1 MQAHVVQ
8 GGDPCHEAPQSS
20 FPPRP
25 PIVAPLALDHLWNLL
40 TDEQRQRALAT
51 LSSIVLRQ
59 LDAPRDEKE
68 VRDER
73 L

>member
-1 MQAHVVQ
+1 MTHVTKRR
-8 GGDPCHEAPQSS
+8 SRRS
-20 FPPRP
+20 PPRP
-25 PIVAPLALDHLWNLL
+25 PIVAPLALDQLWNLL
-40 TDEQRQRALAT
+40 TDKQRQRTLAT

-59 LDAPRDEKE
+59 LDASRDEKE

>member
-1 MQAHVVQ
+1 
-8 GGDPCHEAPQSS
+8 
-20 FPPRP
+20 
-25 PIVAPLALDHLWNLL
+25 LALDHLWNLL

-59 LDAPRDEKE
+59 LDALRDEKE